1 MPTHLCEYC
10 GTKFNSIVNLPSSP
24 CFRHPLGPNKGKHKL
39 YEGSEKAVY
48 DCKYCGTNNRSLAV
62 LTSLPC
68 YRHPK
73 GSNKGNH
80 APTL

>member
-10 GTKFNSIVNLPSSP
+10 GTKFTSIVNLTSSA
-24 CFRHPLGPNKGKHKL
+24 CFKHPLGPNKGKHKL

>member
-10 GTKFNSIVNLPSSP
+10 GTKFNSIVSLTSSP

-39 YEGSEKAVY
+39 YEGSEKTVY